1 MENGIKLNN
10 GICIPPI
17 GMGGWSQKKDQIL
30 MALDV
35 GYRLLDT
42 AAQYGNEEEFG
53 EALSVSDIDRSDVF
67 LTTKLWT
74 EDVRQHRTRDAFLES
89 LERLKMDYVDLY
101 LIHWP
106 AEGYEDAWL
115 EMERLYKE
123 KRIRAIGVSN
133 FEIKHFE
140 LLKSNGASVIPAVNQ
155 IEIHPY
161 FNNDRVVDYCRKE
174 GILPEAWCPLGG
186 PDNME
191 SRDEQIMQIAKKY
204 AKTPQQIILRWH
216 YQRGVI
222 AIPKTARQERMIE
235 NIDIFDFN
243 LNFDEIELIN
253 NLNADK
259 RLGAD
264 PNNFD
269 F

>member
-1 MENGIKLNN
+1 MKKGIKLNN
-10 GICIPPI
+10 GTFIPPI
-17 GMGGWSQKKDQIL
+17 GMGGWSQKKEQIL
-30 MALDV
+30 MALDL

-53 EALSVSDIDRSDVF
+53 EALSASGVDRRDIF

-74 EDVRQHRTRDAFLES
+74 EDVRQHRTRDAFQES
-89 LERLKMDYVDLY
+89 LERLKTDYVDLY

-106 AEGYEDAWL
+106 AEGFEDAWL
-115 EMERLYKE
+115 EMERLYEE

-140 LLKSNGASVIPAVNQ
+140 RLKSNGARVIPAVNQ

-161 FNNDRVVDYCRKE
+161 FSNERVVDYCRKE

-216 YQRGVI
+216 YQRGVV
-222 AIPKTARQERMIE
+222 AIPKTARQGRMKE
-235 NIDIFDFN
+235 NIDIFDFD
-243 LNFDEIELIN
+243 LSGDELELIN
-253 NLNADK
+253 NLNVDK

-264 PNNFD
+264 PNSFD